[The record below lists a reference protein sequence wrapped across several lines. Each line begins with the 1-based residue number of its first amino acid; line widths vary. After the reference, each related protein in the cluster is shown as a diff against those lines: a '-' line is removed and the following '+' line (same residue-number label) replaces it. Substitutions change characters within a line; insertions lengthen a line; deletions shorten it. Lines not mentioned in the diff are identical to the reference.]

1 MGSLINMMP
10 FIPEDSIFNPDRN
23 KKKIKEPT
31 SEEVAKAEKEEERR
45 DRKQALKDKE
55 ARIYIGR

>member
-10 FIPEDSIFNPDRN
+10 FVNEDSIFNPDRN

-31 SEEVAKAEKEEERR
+31 SEEVAKAEKEE
-45 DRKQALKDKE
+45 
-55 ARIYIGR
+55 